1 MGVAM
6 LEQRGSRPHQVR
18 HGGVFKA
25 RGGDLLMRMLMA
37 IKIAKRAL
45 GRNLMRSVLTML
57 GVIIGV
63 GAVIAMVAIGQGAHA
78 SIRAKIAS
86 LGANSLIILPGST
99 TQSGVR
105 LGWGGRATLRPAD
118 VKAIQQECPAIAYVT
133 PSVRTVAQ
141 VVYANQNWATSIQ
154 GTGIEYPDV
163 REWPLVSGSWFT
175 QQDVDAAGK
184 VAVLGQTVAEWLF
197 GSIDPIGQVIQMK
210 NMPFR
215 VVGLLTAKGQSTQGQ
230 DQDDV
235 MFIPY
240 TTAQKKLIGITHIHS
255 ILASAVSNEMMTEAM
270 EQITALLRQR
280 HRLMPWQDNDFSI
293 QPLADVAAAEEESS
307 RTMTLL
313 LGSIASI
320 SLLVGGIGIMNIMLV
335 SVTERTREIGI
346 RMAVGAKK
354 RDILWQFLVEAMMLS
369 FIGGLV
375 GIGLGVSGSK
385 LISSLA
391 AWPSLLSWDAI
402 ALAFV
407 FSGAV
412 GVFFGFYPARKAAQ
426 LDPIQALRY
435 E

>member
-1 MGVAM
+1 
-6 LEQRGSRPHQVR
+6 
-18 HGGVFKA
+18 
-25 RGGDLLMRMLMA
+25 MRLLMA

-78 SIRAKIAS
+78 SIKAKIAS
-86 LGANSLIILPGST
+86 LGANSLIIQPGST
-99 TQSGVR
+99 TQGGVR
-105 LGWGGRATLRPAD
+105 YGWGGRATLRPAD
-118 VKAIQQECPAIAYVT
+118 VKAIQQECPAIAHAT
-133 PSVRTVAQ
+133 PSVRTVTQ
-141 VVYANQNWATSIQ
+141 VVYANQNWATSIF
-154 GTGIEYPDV
+154 GTGIEYPNI
-163 REWPLVSGSWFT
+163 REWPLVFGSWFT

-197 GSIDPIGQVIQMK
+197 GSMDPVGQVIQMK

-215 VVGLLTAKGQSTQGQ
+215 VVGLLTPKGQSTQGQ
-230 DQDDV
+230 DQDDII
-235 MFIPY
+235 FIPY
-240 TTAQKKLIGITHIHS
+240 TTAQKKLMGITHIHS
-255 ILASAVSNEMMTEAM
+255 ILAAAVSNEVMAEATDQM
-270 EQITALLRQR
+270 TALLRQR
-280 HRLMPWQDNDFSI
+280 HRLQPWQENDFSV

-307 RTMTLL
+307 RIMTML
-313 LGSIASI
+313 LGSIASV

-375 GIGLGVSGSK
+375 GIALGVSGSK
-385 LISSLA
+385 LISALA
-391 AWPSLLSWDAI
+391 AWPSLVSWDAVAI
-402 ALAFV
+402 AFV

-412 GVFFGFYPARKAAQ
+412 GIFFGFYPARKAAQ
-426 LDPIQALRY
+426 LDPIHALRY

>member
-1 MGVAM
+1 
-6 LEQRGSRPHQVR
+6 
-18 HGGVFKA
+18 
-25 RGGDLLMRMLMA
+25 MRELMA
-37 IKIAKRAL
+37 IKIAARAL

-86 LGANSLIILPGST
+86 LGANSLVVLPGST

-105 LGWGGRATLRPAD
+105 IGWGGRATLRPAD
-118 VKAIQQECPAIAYVT
+118 VKAIQQECPAIAYAT
-133 PSVRTVAQ
+133 AWVRTASQ

-154 GTGIEYPDV
+154 GTGIEYPNI
-163 REWPLVSGSWFT
+163 REWPLVAGSWFT

-184 VAVLGQTVAEWLF
+184 VAVLGQTVADWLF
-197 GSIDPIGQVIQMK
+197 GGVDPVGQVIQTN
-210 NMPFR
+210 NMPFK
-215 VVGLLTAKGQSTQGQ
+215 VIGLLTPKGQSTQGQ
-230 DQDDV
+230 DQDDTIFV
-235 MFIPY
+235 PY
-240 TTAQKKLIGITHIHS
+240 TTAQKKLIGITHIYS
-255 ILASAVSNEMMTEAM
+255 ILASAVSPELMAEGI

-280 HRLMPWQDNDFSI
+280 HRLLPWQENDFSI
-293 QPLADVAAAEEESS
+293 QALADVAAAEEESS
-307 RTMTLL
+307 RIMTVL

-354 RDILWQFLVEAMMLS
+354 RDILWQFLVEAMLLS
-369 FIGGLV
+369 VSGGLV
-375 GIGLGVSGSK
+375 GIGLGVGGSK

-391 AWPSLLSWDAI
+391 AWPSLVSWDAM

-412 GVFFGFYPARKAAQ
+412 GIFFGFYPACKAAQ